1 MVMTLERRTSS
12 RKGSGAGN
20 SPPGAPLWLESLWAA
35 DWLGL
40 RLSEVYRGHG
50 VPEGDGG
57 PVITVPG
64 FMCPDAYMLEMNQW
78 LRRIGYKPYLS
89 GIGFNGNCPGV
100 LAERLSA
107 TVQHAAQESGRRVRI
122 IGHSL
127 GGILGKR
134 VSIERPE
141 LVSQLIF
148 LGTPLQAIHA
158 HPQILAAST
167 MMIVAR
173 SLVRGHNCRCFTSEC
188 ECGFTEA
195 LEAPLP
201 PSVRHASIFTKKDGV
216 VDWHDAQERHP
227 RLNHEVGGTHIG
239 LPYNARAYK
248 AIAHILQDRRRP
260 V

>member
-1 MVMTLERRTSS
+1 MVMTLERRTRASAET
-12 RKGSGAGN
+12 RADKPA
-20 SPPGAPLWLESLWAA
+20 PPSPLWLESLWAV
-35 DWLGL
+35 DWLSL
-40 RLSEVYRGHG
+40 RLSSVYRGKG
-50 VPEGDGG
+50 LPKGDGSA
-57 PVITVPG
+57 VVTVPG
-64 FMCPDAYMLEMNQW
+64 FMCPDTFMLEMNQW

-107 TVQHAAQESGRRVRI
+107 TVRHAARETGRPVRI

-134 VSIERPE
+134 VAIQEPE

-158 HPQILAAST
+158 HPQILAAGT
-167 MMIVAR
+167 VLIAAG
-173 SLVRGHNCRCFTSEC
+173 SLVRGHECRCFTPEC
-188 ECGFTEA
+188 ECGFTYDID
-195 LEAPLP
+195 APVP
-201 PSVRHASIFTKKDGV
+201 KAVRHASVFTKNDGV
-216 VDWHDAQERHP
+216 VDWHDAQENHP